1 MSLSTV
7 LGPRFTDVPLSTRI
21 CAREVVP
28 YWGGGGAAFRHRR
41 YMCECVTGETVLQC
55 QLSSQ
60 LSFSGDT
67 LYMFTEFMH

>member
-7 LGPRFTDVPLSTRI
+7 LGPRFTDVPQPGFVPGRWFHI
-21 CAREVVP
+21 GEVVV
-28 YWGGGGAAFRHRR
+28 RQRR
-41 YMCECVTGETVLQC
+41 YMCITGETVLHC

>member
-7 LGPRFTDVPLSTRI
+7 LGPRFTDVPLSTR
-21 CAREVVP
+21 EVVFHI
-28 YWGGGGAAFRHRR
+28 GEVVVRQRR
-41 YMCECVTGETVLQC
+41 YMCITGETVLQC